1 MAPDERPLSGVR
13 VQAAVRLLI
22 FLDSLPELTRVQT
35 AWGGLSDS
43 VNVIV
48 SAGGLVYLAGSAS
61 RSAILTNSARELASI
76 LRIAFPRWIFTVI
89 SLIPTSAAI
98 CLFNSPVTTRCITSR
113 SRGVKESNRPRRLAN
128 SVLSLSPVRAFSID
142 R

>member
-61 RSAILTNSARELASI
+61 RSAILTNSPGSWLPSCA
-76 LRIAFPRWIFTVI
+76 
-89 SLIPTSAAI
+89 
-98 CLFNSPVTTRCITSR
+98 
-113 SRGVKESNRPRRLAN
+113 
-128 SVLSLSPVRAFSID
+128 
-142 R
+142 